1 MQRLGKPRILIV
13 GCGDV
18 GLRLLPQLTS
28 FYKVFALTSSEDR
41 APILRKAGAVPI
53 FGDLDRADTLWR
65 LPQLASQVIHLAPP
79 PSVGQTDTRTHN
91 LLRIL
96 AQGGGFI
103 RQLIYISTTG
113 VYGDC
118 GGAFIDEVKAVNPQT
133 LRAKRRVSAEAQIR
147 AWAIQTG
154 VAAHILRVPGI
165 YAQDRL
171 PLERIKRATP
181 ALDASE
187 DVYTNH
193 IHADD
198 LARLIKLAL
207 YRAKPQRVLNA
218 CDDSQMK
225 MGDYFDAVADTFQL
239 PRPPRVSKKEL
250 EARIDPMMLS
260 FMSESRQI
268 QNQRLRELRFHLQ
281 YPTVQDY
288 LSFTSKYLLNQ
299 HND

>member
-18 GLRLLPQLTS
+18 GLRLLPQLTP
-28 FYKVFALTSSEDR
+28 FYKVFALTSSESR
-41 APILRKAGAVPI
+41 APLLRQAGAIPVI
-53 FGDLDRADTLWR
+53 GDLDQVDTLWR
-65 LPQLASQVIHLAPP
+65 LPQLASRVIHLAPP
-79 PSVGQTDTRTHN
+79 PTVGQMDTRTHN

-96 AQGGGFI
+96 SQGGGFI

-118 GGAFIDEVKAVNPQT
+118 GGAWIDEVSPLNPQS

-147 AWAIQTG
+147 AWGVQTG
-154 VAAHILRVPGI
+154 VSTSILRVPGI

-171 PLERIKRATP
+171 PLERIRRGTP
-181 ALDASE
+181 ALLELE

-198 LARLIKLAL
+198 LARLIKLAI
-207 YRAKPQRVLNA
+207 YRAKPQRVVNA
-218 CDDSQMK
+218 CDDSQLK
-225 MGDYFDAVADTFQL
+225 MGDYFDAVAKVFGL
-239 PRPPRVSKKEL
+239 PCPPRVSKQEL
-250 EARIDPMMLS
+250 QLTLDPIMLS
-260 FMSESRQI
+260 FMSESRRI
-268 QNQRLRELRFHLQ
+268 RNHRLRELGFRLQ
-281 YPTVQDY
+281 YPTVNDC
-288 LSFTSKYLLNQ
+288 LEFTSKYLLSP

>member
-79 PSVGQTDTRTHN
+79 PSIGQTDTRTHN

-181 ALDASE
+181 ALEASE

-198 LARLIKLAL
+198 LAKLIEMAIFRAQPQRLI
-207 YRAKPQRVLNA
+207 NA
-218 CDDSQMK
+218 SDNSGLK
-225 MGDYFDAVADTFQL
+225 MGEYFDLVADFYGL
-239 PRPPRVSKKEL
+239 KKPPRVSREQLKGQVS
-250 EARIDPMMLS
+250 PMMLS
-260 FMSESRQI
+260 FMQESR
-268 QNQRLRELRFHLQ
+268 RLSNRRIAELGYSLR
-281 YPTVQDY
+281 YPTVE
-288 LSFTSKYLLNQ
+288 SFLAKTSKEALAKI
-299 HND
+299 